1 MKKRFNKMT
10 FSEQIKY
17 YYVLLFLVIFI
28 LCTVFYIATARR
40 LISTSENNTLEY
52 GLQVVESNMESLIKN
67 VNDYSKAIA
76 FNDVIQEALQ
86 MDTPVGYEDKMA
98 LQESVIQM
106 AACCDGVS
114 SIYLFDNEGESYI
127 AGNIYEIEA
136 IRTHLEDTSL
146 YQSALKKQES
156 SSSGPVI
163 FSYQTYLDEYQQIIS
178 FVRLIRNLDNLDAMG
193 VLAMNISAGRIM
205 ETFDSVSAQTG
216 MEVAILDKE
225 GRPIVSS
232 SQGAWLEELVTE
244 EAMKSGEE
252 SYKVVSK
259 EGKKYK
265 AGVMIPENEAWSIVG
280 AVPRSKTLS
289 LMQQYTVFTVLLMM
303 FGMAMCVF
311 GASFI
316 TQRIT
321 NPLLNILNSM
331 EHVKEGKMERVPV
344 IETNQEMD
352 NLQQHYNQMLE
363 ETEELMSQKVEEQR
377 TRRKYEL
384 ALLQA
389 QIKPHFLYNTFDS
402 VCALAMMGRTDD
414 VYTMMQA
421 LGQYYRNSLH
431 KGQEI
436 ITVMEELNIVENYLI
451 IQSFRYD
458 DVFDVVY
465 DVDESVKPYKM
476 IKLILQPL
484 VENAIYH
491 GFREHELQGT
501 ITVRAKDDGD
511 YVRLEVED
519 DGVGMEPEK
528 LNEILNKTSENP
540 GRRFGLF
547 GTIQRVSLYYQHENQ
562 ELVNIKSQAGK
573 GTVITVR
580 IPKKE
585 GEEQC

>member
-17 YYVLLFLVIFI
+17 YYVLLFLIIFI
-28 LCTVFYIATARR
+28 FCAVVYIAAARK
-40 LISTSENNTLEY
+40 LISTSENNSLEY
-52 GLQVVESNMESLIKN
+52 SLQVVESNMESLIGN

-86 MDTPVGYEDKMA
+86 MDSPVGYEEKMA

-106 AACCDGVS
+106 AACCDGIS

-136 IRTHLEDTSL
+136 IRAHLEDTNL
-146 YQSALKKQES
+146 YQSALKEQES
-156 SSSGPVI
+156 GSTGPTI
-163 FSYQTYLDEYQQIIS
+163 FSYKTYLDENRQIVS
-178 FVRLIRNLDNLDAMG
+178 FVRQIRNLDNLDVMG
-193 VLAMNISAGRIM
+193 VLAMNISVGRIM
-205 ETFDSVSAQTG
+205 ETFNSVAAQTG
-216 MEVAILDKE
+216 IEIAILDKE
-225 GRPIVSS
+225 GRPIVCSS
-232 SQGAWLEELVTE
+232 DGEWLENLVSQKTL
-244 EAMKSGEE
+244 KSGKEF
-252 SYKVVSK
+252 YQVVS
-259 EGKKYK
+259 EGGKKYK
-265 AGVMIPENEAWSIVG
+265 AGIMEAENQAWSIIG
-280 AVPRSKTLS
+280 AIPRSKTLS
-289 LMQQYTVFTVLLMM
+289 IMQQYTVFTVLLIL
-303 FGMAMCVF
+303 FGMTMCVF

-316 TQRIT
+316 TQRIKS
-321 NPLLNILNSM
+321 PLLNILSSM

-352 NLQQHYNQMLE
+352 NLQQHYNQMLD
-363 ETEELMSQKVEEQR
+363 ETEELMSQKIEEQR
-377 TRRKYEL
+377 MRRKYEL

-402 VCALAMMGRTDD
+402 VCALAMMGRTED

-436 ITVMEELNIVENYLI
+436 ITVMEELKIVENYLI

-458 DVFDVVY
+458 DVFEVVY
-465 DVDESVKPYKM
+465 DVDESVKSYQM

-501 ITVRAKDDGD
+501 ITIRAKDDKD

-519 DGVGMEPEK
+519 DGAGMGPER
-528 LNEILNKTSENP
+528 LEEVLNKTSEDP
-540 GRRFGLF
+540 SRRFGLF
-547 GTIQRVSLYYQHENQ
+547 GTMQRINLYYQQEKE
-562 ELVNIKSQAGK
+562 ELVHIKSEIGK

-580 IPKKE
+580 IPKEE
-585 GEEQC
+585 GGE